1 MSTTLQLAD
10 AVGYFRV
17 SGPGQARERNVS
29 LEVQEDAFLDHC
41 RTHGLNPVRTFI
53 DVASGRKDD
62 RQQYRAML
70 EYVKQN
76 GIGNVVVLFLDR
88 FGRNPREILRR
99 YWELEELGITVQSI
113 NEDLKEEMVL
123 LIRAGMAG
131 AESQR
136 TGERVRMA
144 LLKAAAKGALVNKLP
159 YGLTKLYDKRG
170 KVEGVEQVPGE
181 AAVIREAFD
190 LAIGNHGYKA
200 IADELNARGHRTKN
214 GKPWAT
220 QTVKLMLTTPAV
232 AGHFVFKGATETI
245 EHRDVYPAIL
255 NATEWTQLQE
265 RLTIRREQVRG
276 KSATSN
282 YLLSGIARCGHCGG
296 AMSGA
301 SAGPGRYKYYKCA
314 NRQMSRARCDEAVAH
329 RREHLETSV
338 LEFLG
343 QYTDPAVVQELL
355 DVQGQE
361 ADTRAVTELA
371 RVTAR
376 LGQLEQGFLN
386 DLDRVD
392 RGIMTE
398 AEYLKRQE
406 LRRGEQERLQVRKV
420 DLDAAIAAQRDMEA
434 QVASVPV
441 NVRSFL
447 EEFRD
452 MDVR

>member
-1 MSTTLQLAD
+1 
-10 AVGYFRV
+10 
-17 SGPGQARERNVS
+17 
-29 LEVQEDAFLDHC
+29 
-41 RTHGLNPVRTFI
+41 
-53 DVASGRKDD
+53 
-62 RQQYRAML
+62 
-70 EYVKQN
+70 
-76 GIGNVVVLFLDR
+76 
-88 FGRNPREILRR
+88 
-99 YWELEELGITVQSI
+99 
-113 NEDLKEEMVL
+113 
-123 LIRAGMAG
+123 MAG

-170 KVEGVEQVPGE
+170 RVEGVEQVPRE

-232 AGHFVFKGATETI
+232 AGHFVFKGANETI

-343 QYTDPAVVQELL
+343 QYTDPAAVQGLL
-355 DVQGQE
+355 NVQGQE
-361 ADTRAVTELA
+361 ADTRAATELA

-420 DLDAAIAAQRDMEA
+420 DLDVAIAAQRDMEA
-434 QVASVPV
+434 QVAAVPI

-452 MDVR
+452 MDIRQAKAALQGIVKAAHVFSDGRIELEFRG